1 MSSDTLNDCGCCQD
15 GHAGTPEP
23 LENPPGLSAI
33 TYRVG
38 TQARFKQSMLKRLSK
53 EPAGPAL
60 RKFTTREDDDPSIA
74 LLDAAA
80 TMLDSLTF
88 YQERIVNEGFL
99 RTASERRSILE
110 LARSIGYELRPGVA
124 AGTHLAFTLE
134 TAPGSP
140 LRAPIAIG
148 TKVQSLPGPDER
160 PQVFETVE
168 AFEARPEWNSL
179 KPQTS
184 ELHQPQFGDAELY
197 LKGNSTNLKIGD
209 AILIVGNERVKE
221 PNSNQWDFRTV
232 KEVESNTA
240 KGWTRLAF
248 DRPLGKVKPR
258 GTPAQDDIVV
268 FVLRLRTSLFGHNAP
283 DWRAMPLATKKA
295 YGNTT
300 DDAAAI
306 AIPDWPGLN
315 SIPSNLIVLDA
326 VYPQIVVDSWVV
338 LSVPNYDELY
348 KVEKTSEDAR
358 AEFTLTAKT
367 TTLQVNGENLQE
379 KFSTKVRSVAVYAQ
393 SEALELAERP
403 LFTPIQ
409 GSAVTLS
416 TLVEGLARGQ
426 VVIVTGKLAG
436 AQKDDPVVSEVMF
449 LANALAVKNKAR
461 TELTFTQSL
470 VHTFDRETV
479 SIQANVVKATHGE
492 TQREV
497 LGSGHAANPFQRFGL
512 KKHPLTFVSAA
523 TPSGGLTTLEVRV
536 DDVRW
541 SEVPSLYAQPA
552 KAQVYT
558 TRLADD
564 GAVTVQFGDGLSG
577 ARLPSGTENVTGVYR
592 AGTGLEGQVRAEQLS
607 LLLTRPLGV
616 KSVINPLAPT
626 GAQNPEERDQA
637 RQNAPLTVLT
647 LERVVS
653 VRDYENFARAF
664 SGIGKAQAI
673 TLGYGTARRVHLTVA
688 AANGRPVEENSDL
701 MKNLRSAILQAG
713 DPHQAFVIDSFHP
726 RTFDVTAHVLIDA
739 RYRPEPVTLA
749 VRRALLE
756 TFSFERQAFGQ
767 VVTASQVIAAMQAV
781 PGVIAVT
788 QTALYETGQTPLQKR
803 DRIDSHRASVGPYT
817 RATLLTIN
825 PQGIQLTAALQA
837 NGVMS

>member
-1 MSSDTLNDCGCCQD
+1 MSSDTTNDCGCCQD
-15 GHAGTPEP
+15 EHAGTPEP
-23 LENPPGLSAI
+23 LENPPGRSAI

-38 TQARFKQSMLKRLSK
+38 TQARFKQAMLKGLSK
-53 EPAGPAL
+53 HEEL
-60 RKFTTREDDDPSIA
+60 SKFTTREDDDPSIA

-140 LRAPIAIG
+140 LRAPISIG
-148 TKVQSLPGPDER
+148 TKVQSLPGPDEK
-160 PQVFETVE
+160 PQVFETIE

-184 ELHQPQFGDAELY
+184 ELQPTILQELY
-197 LKGNSTNLKIGD
+197 LKGSSNNLKAGD
-209 AILIVGNERVKE
+209 AILIVGRERTDILRT
-221 PNSNQWDFRTV
+221 NWLDSDRWDFRRV
-232 KEVESNTA
+232 KEVESDTS
-240 KGWTRLAF
+240 KGWTRLLL
-248 DRPLGKVKPR
+248 DRKLGSDKPR
-258 GTPAQDDIVV
+258 GLPAQEDVHV
-268 FVLRLRTSLFGHNAP
+268 YVMRLRAALFSHNAP
-283 DWRAMPLATKKA
+283 DFSTMPERINNNKLGK
-295 YGNTT
+295 
-300 DDAAAI
+300 
-306 AIPDWPGLN
+306 DWPGQKL
-315 SIPSNLIVLDA
+315 SGIAGSKQSIVLDA
-326 VYPQIVVDSWVV
+326 VYSQITLGSWVV
-338 LSVPNYDELY
+338 LAVPRLVELY
-348 KVEKTSEDAR
+348 QVKRITESSRTNFSIS
-358 AEFTLTAKT
+358 AKT
-367 TTLQVNGENLQE
+367 TVLELTGENLPGFE
-379 KFSTKVRSVAVYAQ
+379 DEVRATSVFAQ
-393 SEALELAERP
+393 SEILELAERP
-403 LFTPIQ
+403 LRHAFPLGPGIQLGPGTLTPVHGDVI
-409 GSAVTLS
+409 SLS
-416 TLVEGLARGQ
+416 MLTDGLTRGQ
-426 VVIVTGKLAG
+426 AVIVTGKLARVKVQAAISG
-436 AQKDDPVVSEVMF
+436 AAFTVGESLRVLETPKLNGDKVTWFLEDAVGVVNEVSAQPGSLQFEQAHKNDPLVSEVVF
-449 LANALAVKNKAR
+449 LSDLPTVPDK
-461 TELTFTQSL
+461 THTVLTFTRPL

-497 LGSGHAANPFQRFGL
+497 LGSGHAAHPFQRFGL

-541 SEVPSLYAQPA
+541 TEVPSLYTQSA

-673 TLGYGTARRVHLTVA
+673 TLGYGTDEKLT
-688 AANGRPVEENSDL
+688 
-701 MKNLRSAILQAG
+701 
-713 DPHQAFVIDSFHP
+713 
-726 RTFDVTAHVLIDA
+726 
-739 RYRPEPVTLA
+739 
-749 VRRALLE
+749 
-756 TFSFERQAFGQ
+756 
-767 VVTASQVIAAMQAV
+767 
-781 PGVIAVT
+781 
-788 QTALYETGQTPLQKR
+788 
-803 DRIDSHRASVGPYT
+803 
-817 RATLLTIN
+817 
-825 PQGIQLTAALQA
+825 
-837 NGVMS
+837 